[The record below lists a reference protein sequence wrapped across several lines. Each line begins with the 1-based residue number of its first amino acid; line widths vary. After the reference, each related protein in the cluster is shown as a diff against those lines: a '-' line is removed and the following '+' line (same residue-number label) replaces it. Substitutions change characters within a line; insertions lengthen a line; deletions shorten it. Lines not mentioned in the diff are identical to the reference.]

1 MFVLADEENDFVVVS
16 ENIKYYKTVTY
27 KNNNQLYSLNNN
39 FISETFEVS
48 EEEFNLGLKNS
59 NIVLYGYSGVI
70 ETNYKKM
77 TTTIASNGNYYRYKV
92 VLNWKNIPATRS
104 YDIIGIGFL
113 GSVKVR
119 NDLNFIQEYCTS
131 SSSCTSSTANY
142 PQIFTSGAG
151 TTFKLPTGTLTSLK
165 QTLYFDVEKNTTSTI
180 ILQEA
185 YGDYSHATSSI
196 SLTNAKKFSV
206 VANVG
211 ISLNSSITSYYDA
224 IGVAK
229 AGWEGTW

>member
-92 VLNWKNIPATRS
+92 VLNWKNIP
-104 YDIIGIGFL
+104 I
-113 GSVKVR
+113 
-119 NDLNFIQEYCTS
+119 
-131 SSSCTSSTANY
+131 
-142 PQIFTSGAG
+142 
-151 TTFKLPTGTLTSLK
+151 
-165 QTLYFDVEKNTTSTI
+165 
-180 ILQEA
+180 
-185 YGDYSHATSSI
+185 
-196 SLTNAKKFSV
+196 
-206 VANVG
+206 
-211 ISLNSSITSYYDA
+211 
-224 IGVAK
+224 
-229 AGWEGTW
+229 